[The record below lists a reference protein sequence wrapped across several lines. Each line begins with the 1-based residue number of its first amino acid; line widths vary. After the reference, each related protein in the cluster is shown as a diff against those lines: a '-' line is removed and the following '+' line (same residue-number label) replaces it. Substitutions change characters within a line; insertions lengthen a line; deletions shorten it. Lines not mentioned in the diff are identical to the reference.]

1 MRLGMGVPFHKPDG
15 SAPSVAEIMARARLI
30 ETLGFDG
37 IWVGDTI
44 GRAATARPDV
54 LSWLAVAAAGTEHIE
69 LGTAVIQVPL
79 RNPVELAQR
88 LSTLHA
94 ITGGRFVAGLGA
106 GSTRADFD
114 AVGVDYSQRF
124 RMFAEA
130 MPVIRQLCDGA
141 QVGAADLHPWPQTV
155 GGPPM
160 LIGSWESGLWVRRA
174 ARDYDGWQGSG
185 LTTLKALTE
194 GIKRF
199 RDAGGRRALH
209 AALRTGGG
217 RGAIECPGRPRLRRR
232 VPDATGAHRRRY
244 HPRRPRAHSFA
255 RTPGARA
262 DQVTPD

>member
-1 MRLGMGVPFHKPDG
+1 
-15 SAPSVAEIMARARLI
+15 MARARLI

-54 LSWLAVAAAGTEHIE
+54 LAWLAVAAAGTEHIE

-79 RNPVELAQR
+79 RHPVELAQR

-114 AVGVDYSQRF
+114 AVGVDYAQRF
-124 RMFAEA
+124 RIFAEA
-130 MPVIRQLCDGA
+130 VPVIRQLCDGA
-141 QVGAADLHPWPQTV
+141 QVGAANLRPWPQAA

-174 ARDYDGWQGSG
+174 AREYDGWQGSG

-199 RDAGGRRALH
+199 RDAGGKRAMVNTIDVDLH
-209 AALRTGGG
+209 LPNQKLGDDERFTLRCGPEEAAD
-217 RGAIECPGRPRLRRR
+217 RLNALAELGYDDACLTRQGHSEADITEEDLILIRSLVPQQQAR
-232 VPDATGAHRRRY
+232 VR
-244 HPRRPRAHSFA
+244 
-255 RTPGARA
+255 
-262 DQVTPD
+262 